1 MLLTLALLIVLIQ
14 TPIWLLMIIAPNSGL
29 TARVTGNYLV
39 FILLGIVYIFF
50 VVAALVYAISFNS
63 SVITALASV
72 PTGTANVTAEQ
83 LRPMLDALRLSANVQ
98 PALVGALLATAV
110 LDLAGGFIAFAE
122 SKRLGVR
129 GSTRRGLL
137 LVMFLLGPLGMLVFG
152 TWHYLTTQRLR
163 SEATEPPLVVTKP

>member
-14 TPIWLLMIIAPNSGL
+14 TPIWLLMIIVPNSRI

-83 LRPMLDALRLSANVQ
+83 LRPMLDALKLSANVQ
-98 PALVGALLATAV
+98 PALFGALLATTV
-110 LDLAGGFIAFAE
+110 LDLAGGFLAFAE
-122 SKRLGVR
+122 TKRLGVR

-163 SEATEPPLVVTKP
+163 SETLEPPLVVTKS